1 MARPAKR
8 GIDYAGWDVGLFDN
22 DEKII
27 RLLAAQGWLGFS
39 VFFYIC
45 QKAYATEGYY
55 YQWSDASPDIIAYKM
70 GGGIRPETV
79 DQTVK
84 TCLRLG
90 LFDDRLFVEGVLTGR
105 CIQRR
110 YAEAIKKRDDRTVRK
125 DYWLFEEDEKESKG
139 LTFITPKGNSRP
151 GNAAQASFRGENPGF
166 LPGNDTKESK
176 SNEIK
181 IDEEEDARARENP
194 FDIPLDPDW
203 VKFVQLYEQNI
214 GLMPNGFAL
223 EELQSFYDDFGI
235 DVIEVAIRATAQ
247 KHAYNPKKYLDKI
260 LRGWLT
266 SGVRTVDQA
275 KASVAEH
282 ERAMQAQNA
291 PRRGRQKQEPP
302 AQPTGPQLKP
312 GVNPFD

>member
-45 QKAYATEGYY
+45 QKAYATEGYF
-55 YQWSDASPDIIAYKM
+55 YQWSDASSDIISYKM
-70 GGGIRPETV
+70 GGGIRSETV
-79 DQTVK
+79 EQTVK

-90 LFDDRLFVEGVLTGR
+90 LFDDRLFAEGVVTGR

-110 YAEAIKKRDDRTVRK
+110 YAEAIKKRDDRTVRRE
-125 DYWLFEEDEKESKG
+125 YWLFDESEKESKG
-139 LTFITPKGNSRP
+139 LTFITLKDDSRP
-151 GNAAQASFRGENPGF
+151 GNASFRGENPGF
-166 LPGNDTKESK
+166 LPGNATKESK
-176 SNEIK
+176 SNEMM
-181 IDEEEDARARENP
+181 IDEEEDARVRENP
-194 FDIPLDPDW
+194 FDMHLDPNW
-203 VKFVQLYEQNI
+203 VKLVRLYEQNI
-214 GLMPNGFAL
+214 GMMPNGYAL
-223 EELQSFYDDFGI
+223 EELQSFFEDFGV
-235 DVIEVAIRATAQ
+235 DVIEIAIKATA
-247 KHAYNPKKYLDKI
+247 KAHAYNPKKYLDKI

-275 KASVAEH
+275 EASIREH
-282 ERAMQAQNA
+282 ERAIQAQTA
-291 PRRGRQKQEPP
+291 PRRGRQQQQQ